1 MSSQNEK
8 RVRVDRRDYVA
19 LVMLTESALNR
30 AMIEELIQA
39 FTALQKDSG
48 VRAVVLTG
56 AEEVFSAG
64 AGIEEMT
71 AWTPEQAQEFA
82 RAGQSL
88 TGLIEN
94 LGKPVIAAVNGLAA
108 GGGCELALACA
119 WRIASPKASFA
130 LPEVSAGFLPGFGSA
145 SRLAGI
151 ISKARALEM
160 ILSGEAIQAK
170 EALRIGLVN
179 RVPDKSEEL
188 LTVSLT
194 LAEQICRNAPLA
206 VKYAIETINHGGRLS
221 LEDGLRLES
230 AFFGLC
236 FATRDVE
243 EGTKAFLEKRPPVFT
258 GQ

>member
-1 MSSQNEK
+1 MLPSSVDDATAEVV
-8 RVRVDRRDYVA
+8 VRVVYDGPDLDDV
-19 LVMLTESALNR
+19 
-30 AMIEELIQA
+30 
-39 FTALQKDSG
+39 
-48 VRAVVLTG
+48 
-56 AEEVFSAG
+56 
-64 AGIEEMT
+64 
-71 AWTPEQAQEFA
+71 A
-82 RAGQSL
+82 RAIG
-88 TGLIEN
+88 
-94 LGKPVIAAVNGLAA
+94 
-108 GGGCELALACA
+108 
-119 WRIASPKASFA
+119 ASPDEVAA
-130 LPEVSAGFLPGFGSA
+130 LHAAARYRVAFLGFLPGFGSA

>member
-1 MSSQNEK
+1 MNSQNEK

-19 LVMLTESALNR
+19 LVTLAESALNR
-30 AMIEELIQA
+30 VMIEELIQA
-39 FTALQKDSG
+39 FTALQNDSG

-56 AEEVFSAG
+56 SGEVFSAG
-64 AGIEEMT
+64 ANIEEMT
-71 AWTPEQAQEFA
+71 AWTPEQAKDFA

-94 LGKPVIAAVNGLAA
+94 LGKPVIAAVNGLTA

-119 WRIASPKASFA
+119 WRIASARATFA
-130 LPEVSAGFLPGFGSA
+130 LPEVSAGFLPGFGGA

-151 ISKARALEM
+151 IGKARAFEM
-160 ILSGEAIQAK
+160 ILSSEAIQSE

-179 RVPDKSEEL
+179 RVVDKPEEL
-188 LTVSLT
+188 LTVCLSLS
-194 LAEQICRNAPLA
+194 EQIGCNAPLA

-230 AFFGLC
+230 VFFGLC
-236 FATRDVE
+236 FATQDVE